1 MCRQG
6 GYYRQAVYLATK
18 HEEHDLVVT
27 ILIEDSKEYK
37 DALEYISLLEPEVV
51 SIAFLPPRIIC

>member
-18 HEEHDLVVT
+18 HEEHDLVVA
-27 ILIEDSKEYK
+27 ILIEDSKEYA
-37 DALEYISLLEPEVV
+37 DALQYIRLLEPKTV
-51 SIAFLPPRIIC
+51 SQVPHSYLEYA